1 MQADEGDNH
10 FEELKEEVHNELGK
24 KPQGYLL
31 IHNVSKDKNV
41 GMLVR

>member
-1 MQADEGDNH
+1 MIEKDGDYQFEGLNQDDH
-10 FEELKEEVHNELGK
+10 KT
-24 KPQGYLL
+24 KPKGYLL